1 MDNNFIDNSYSINK
15 DNKYFKIIEAS
26 NQFLKS
32 HNVDIDYESICKSMI
47 ELSGAKF
54 VAFNLFDVIN
64 LTFKTVA
71 LIGDNNNL
79 KLAND
84 ILGINISDFQWSR
97 DEHKTQYIIDKAIT
111 VFDNLLDL
119 VNDKISKNLINKLVS
134 TFKIGKVILVRIESD
149 ENIIGDFTLF
159 MNIDAESPDYDI
171 LNIYGNQV
179 GLYLERVRAEK
190 ELYDNKERLMNI
202 IDSTNA
208 GTWEWDIQTGEIK
221 VNDRWAEIIGYSIE
235 ELRPL
240 SINTWYEKVH
250 PEDRH
255 LSDEM
260 LDLVFQKRSVYYCL
274 ECRVKHKKGHY
285 VWIMD
290 QGKVI
295 KWSENGK
302 PLVMFGTHIDI
313 SESKKLTEQ
322 IKESQE
328 HFKILVESSYDII
341 YRLSLDGSFTYI
353 SKAWESLLGYSI
365 DGALGKSFR
374 PYVHPDDLNMVNGFF
389 EKIRLLKKS
398 HELSGYR
405 LKHKDGSWRYYNTN
419 ATLIWNKGGQV
430 IGFVGTARDITDI
443 TIMTNEL
450 TKQKDEVERFFLIN
464 LDLLCITDFK
474 GNFVRINKAWE
485 TTLGYTNEELM
496 LNNFLELVHPEDIE
510 STLKEMKNMEEGKPV
525 FNFVNRYRCKNG
537 QYLYIEWRAIP
548 YNDLIYA
555 AARDITERIKRQL
568 EVEYLSYHD
577 YLTGLYNRRYMNDS
591 INRLDTERNL
601 PFAIMALDVDDLK
614 LTNDTFG
621 HERGDQ
627 LLIAVSDVLKK
638 VCREDDIICRVGG
651 DEFVVLLPKTD
662 MDAAGKIKNRIKL
675 AASQTKIESVIMS
688 ISIGYAIKSRPDED
702 MLEVQKL
709 ADKRMYNEKFNR

>member
-1 MDNNFIDNSYSINK
+1 MDYNFHKNSDCINK
-15 DNKYFKIIEAS
+15 DDKYFKIIEAS
-26 NQFLKS
+26 SQFLKS
-32 HNVDIDYESICKSMI
+32 HNVGIDYESMCETIM

-54 VAFNLFDVIN
+54 VAFNLFDKRQ
-64 LTFKTVA
+64 LSFKTA
-71 LIGDNNNL
+71 AFIGDKKNV
-79 KLAND
+79 KLIND
-84 ILGINISDFQWSR
+84 ILGINISGFQWTH
-97 DEHKTQYIIDKAIT
+97 DEHKTQCIVNQAIT

-119 VNDKISKNLINKLVS
+119 VNNKIPNLLINKLIS
-134 TFKIGKVILVRIESD
+134 TFKIGKVILVRIESGD
-149 ENIIGDFTLF
+149 NIIGDFTLF
-159 MNIDAESPDYDI
+159 MNTNSEVSDYDI

-190 ELYDNKERLMNI
+190 ELYDNKERLRNI

-208 GTWEWDIQTGEIK
+208 GIWEWDIQTGEIK
-221 VNDRWAEIIGYSIE
+221 VNDRWAEIIGYNID
-235 ELRPL
+235 ELKPL

-255 LSDEM
+255 RSEEM
-260 LDLVFQKRSVYYCL
+260 LDLVFQKKTVYYSV
-274 ECRVKHKKGHY
+274 ECRVKHKEGHY
-285 VWIMD
+285 VWIID

-295 KWSENGK
+295 NWSEDGK

-313 SESKKLTEQ
+313 SESKKLADQ
-322 IKESQE
+322 IKDSQE
-328 HFKILVESSYDII
+328 HYQTLVESSYDII

-353 SKAWESLLGYSI
+353 SKAWESLLGHSI

-389 EKIRLLKKS
+389 EKIRLFKKS

-405 LKHKDGSWRYYNTN
+405 LKHKDGTWRYYNTY

-430 IGFVGTARDITDI
+430 IGYVGTARDITDI

-450 TKQKDEVERFFLIN
+450 TKQKDEVERFFIIN

-496 LNNFLELVHPEDIE
+496 MYNFLELVHPDDIE
-510 STLKEMKNMEEGKPV
+510 STLKEMKNMEEGKSV

-537 QYLYIEWRAIP
+537 QYLYIEWRSIP

-555 AARDITERIKRQL
+555 AARDITERIKRQS
-568 EVEYLSYHD
+568 EVEYLSYRD

-591 INRLDTERNL
+591 ICRLDTERNL

-621 HERGDQ
+621 HAKGDQ
-627 LLIAVSDVLKK
+627 LLIAVSDILKET
-638 VCREDDIICRVGG
+638 CREDDIICRVGG
-651 DEFVVLLPKTD
+651 DEFVILLPQTD
-662 MDAAGKIKNRIKL
+662 MEAADKIKSRIKQ
-675 AASQTKIESVIMS
+675 AISQTKIESIMVS
-688 ISIGYAIKSRPDED
+688 ISIGYAIKSRADED
-702 MLEVQKL
+702 IAEVQKL
-709 ADKRMYNEKFNR
+709 ADNRMYSEKFNR